1 LVLSRN
7 GFKTNIYG
15 ELDAIEERIGVKL
28 ECDRQIINNDIE
40 NRRKELA
47 NAFGADF
54 GEPGRNYDFF

>member
-1 LVLSRN
+1 
-7 GFKTNIYG
+7 
-15 ELDAIEERIGVKL
+15 VKL

-54 GEPGRNYDFF
+54 GEPGRNYNLFLIVEIGGNANAIFEF